1 MRLRITLESDATF
14 GGADGVPGLVDL
26 EVRRDRYGLPLMPWR
41 RIKGLLTEECANLL
55 YALKTLQTH
64 PASADLEAAAR
75 ALFGSPGGQEGAL
88 RGGDAR
94 LPEDLDAAVM
104 DDVRAN
110 KVTPDEVIGSLT
122 AIRRQSA
129 IDPHGAPAEGSLR
142 AIRVLLRGC
151 VLEARV
157 RIDPAPD
164 AAQQALLGS
173 CISALRRG
181 GVGRN
186 RGLGRLSV
194 QLLDEKEDKDLATEW
209 LSALERLT
217 EARQA

>member
-1 MRLRITLESDATF
+1 MRLRITLESDTTF

-26 EVRRDRYGLPLMPWR
+26 EVRRDRYGLPLVPWR

-55 YALKTLQTH
+55 YALKTLQSH
-64 PASADLEAAAR
+64 SASADLEAAAS

-94 LPEDLDAAVM
+94 LPEDLEAAIIAE
-104 DDVRAN
+104 VRN
-110 KVTPDEVIGSLT
+110 KRVTPDEVIGSLT

-129 IDPHGAPAEGSLR
+129 IDPRGAPAEGSLR
-142 AIRVLLRGC
+142 AMRVLLREC

-157 RIDPAPD
+157 MIDPAPD
-164 AAQQALLGS
+164 ETQQALLGG
-173 CISALRRG
+173 CIRALRRG

-194 QLLDEKEDKDLATEW
+194 QLLDEKENKDLATEW
-209 LSALERLT
+209 LSVLERLT
-217 EARQA
+217 EATQP